1 MFLFFIILLNVKS
14 TGFLHNIYDTYN
26 FGILG
31 VQLLLVVLKCF
42 ICIESPKL
50 RVYKWNQMALSYTSV
65 IQG

>member
-1 MFLFFIILLNVKS
+1 MHK
-14 TGFLHNIYDTYN
+14 TKTAH
-26 FGILG
+26 LG
-31 VQLLLVVLKCF
+31 KKLMKNKLLVVLKCF